1 MAETTGMKVGARAT
15 ITLES
20 LEKGFQ
26 VGLDF
31 HGDKMGE
38 DPTIV
43 QVLAMVGCDAI
54 REAIRET
61 FDVQQEQRVSRSNQK
76 H

>member
-1 MAETTGMKVGARAT
+1 MADAAGMKVGTKAT

-31 HGDKMGE
+31 HGENMSQ
-38 DPTIV
+38 DPTVI
-43 QVLAMVGCDAI
+43 QTLAMVGCDAI

-61 FDVQQEQRVSRSNQK
+61 FNVEQEHCVRSSNQK